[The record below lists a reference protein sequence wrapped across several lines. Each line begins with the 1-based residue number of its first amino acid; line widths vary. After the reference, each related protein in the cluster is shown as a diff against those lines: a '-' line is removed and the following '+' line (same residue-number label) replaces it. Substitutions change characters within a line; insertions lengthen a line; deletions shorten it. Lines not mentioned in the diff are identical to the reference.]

1 MIPYAE
7 DKERIISGKAKEAIA
22 LALQGRWDEAV
33 IVNRSIL
40 RDFPD
45 DMETCNRLGKALSEL
60 GRYGEAKEAFRQ
72 ALKISRANMIAMKNL
87 RRLAHLE
94 EGAAFPRHGSKVVPQ
109 LFMEDMGKTAKASL
123 IKLSPGRAHLSMAP
137 GDAVRLRT
145 TGNGIAVESL
155 QRRYLGE
162 IDPKLASRIS
172 RLMSRGNTYAAAV
185 AAVDEQSLIV
195 MIKETYRHP
204 SLEGKASFP
213 SRVSS
218 SELQPYP
225 STPPLPTELELEET
239 EEGLARSPITDWDE
253 DGEDATADTTSEEE
267 GEERSTVRG
276 EFEED
281 INF

>member
-7 DKERIISGKAKEAIA
+7 DKERIISAKAKEAIN
-22 LALQGRWDEAV
+22 LALKGRWEEAA

-45 DMETCNRLGKALSEL
+45 DMETFNRLGKALSEL

-94 EGAAFPRHGSKVVPQ
+94 ESTPFPKRGSKVVPQ
-109 LFMEDMGKTAKASL
+109 LFMEDMGKTARASL
-123 IKLSPGRAHLSMAP
+123 MRLSPGRAHLSMAP
-137 GDAVRLRT
+137 GDAVKLRA

-172 RLMSRGNTYAAAV
+172 RLMACGNTYEAAV
-185 AAVDEQSLIV
+185 ASVDEQSLVV

-204 SLEGKASFP
+204 SMEGKASFP
-213 SRVSS
+213 SRVSAG
-218 SELQPYP
+218 ELQPYP
-225 STPPLPTELELEET
+225 SAPPLPTELELEET
-239 EEGLARSPITDWDE
+239 EEGLVRAPVADWDE
-253 DGEDATADTTSEEE
+253 DGEDAVADPVAEDE
-267 GEERSTVRG
+267 GDDRSTLRG

-281 INF
+281 VNF